1 MAQQAHDNAHA
12 LQSVIND
19 TLFPT
24 VQNIAD
30 VKQVLDFMK
39 PVTQPLRE
47 EQVRA
52 ILYLEQLGNNKL
64 LHPNENPYKPMI
76 DAIKKFRQDVA
87 DPEFYLDAIEALVPK
102 PPKPILLK
110 DDGKYTKLQQ
120 SKG

>member
-1 MAQQAHDNAHA
+1 MANIHENATK
-12 LQSVIND
+12 LQDVIND

-24 VQNIAD
+24 IQNIAD

-64 LHPNENPYKPMI
+64 LHPEENPYKGLI
-76 DAIKKFRQDVA
+76 ESIKKFRQDLA
-87 DPEFYLDAIEALVPK
+87 DPEFYIDTIEALVPK